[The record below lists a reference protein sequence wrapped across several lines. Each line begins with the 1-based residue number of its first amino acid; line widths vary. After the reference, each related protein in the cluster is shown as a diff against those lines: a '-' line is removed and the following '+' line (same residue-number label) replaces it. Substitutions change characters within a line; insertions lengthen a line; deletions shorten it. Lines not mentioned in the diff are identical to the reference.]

1 MPGADI
7 RQQSFDGSVFLRE
20 HFVDRRFILCFQHR
34 VLRAAIIGHNLPF
47 FQEEQMRDGKTLA
60 VRYKPGRILPALE
73 VGLHVDAVHEEE
85 VELSYN
91 CSVAM
96 GLLIAGAVAYLQE
109 RIPSG
114 VDVDTARKYIR
125 VDLGGVEQ
133 LKKFVTKMSLT
144 DITFEKEAVNVELK
158 LR

>member
-1 MPGADI
+1 MNIAIGYDEILTFIA
-7 RQQSFDGSVFLRE
+7 RSFNVKLE
-20 HFVDRRFILCFQHR
+20 LAQV
-34 VLRAAIIGHNLPF
+34 
-47 FQEEQMRDGKTLA
+47 DGKTLA

-96 GLLIAGAVAYLQE
+96 GLLIAGGVAYLQE

-133 LKKFVTKMSLT
+133 LKKFVTKMALT
-144 DITFEKEAVNVELK
+144 DITFEKESVNVELK

>member
-1 MPGADI
+1 MNIVVGIGEISALVEENFNVKLELA
-7 RQQSFDGSVFLRE
+7 Q
-20 HFVDRRFILCFQHR
+20 VD
-34 VLRAAIIGHNLPF
+34 
-47 FQEEQMRDGKTLA
+47 EKTLA
-60 VRYKPGRILPALE
+60 VRYKPGRILPVLE
-73 VGLHVDAVHEEE
+73 VGLHVDAVHEEV

-91 CSVAM
+91 CGVAM

-114 VDVDTARKYIR
+114 VDVDTARKYVR

>member
-1 MPGADI
+1 MSMNIVITYDEFSAFAGNGFKGELDLA
-7 RQQSFDGSVFLRE
+7 QV
-20 HFVDRRFILCFQHR
+20 
-34 VLRAAIIGHNLPF
+34 
-47 FQEEQMRDGKTLA
+47 DGKTLA